1 MMQSVVG
8 KAVAGLGAVV
18 VLGLGGLGLYE
29 NHEHKVADQLSAQLA
44 AQNEQN
50 QQMSAALSNAQSQ
63 VEQLNN
69 KVNALSAANA
79 AAQEQAQQQAQAAQ
93 AQRSRTSVRRKN
105 VEDERFKK
113 LQSQVDTQGQAI
125 DQTRTDLAGTRND
138 LTGTQNDLA
147 QTRTDLS
154 NTRTELSGSIAHTH
168 DELVLLQK
176 RGERNY
182 YEFDIAKSKQFD
194 QKGPVGI
201 RLRKASTKHD
211 FADLDLLV
219 DDRSLNQKHVN
230 IFQPVMFRT
239 PDTPQPIELVINN
252 ITKDHIHGYISTSK
266 YKQSELASMQP
277 GSSGGTSAAT
287 TAPAENAA
295 SAADGT
301 RQKLPPQK

>member
-1 MMQSVVG
+1 MMQSAVG

-63 VEQLNN
+63 VEQLNS

-182 YEFDIAKSKQFD
+182 YEFDIAKSHSAE
-194 QKGPVGI
+194 KGQYQA
-201 RLRKASTKHD
+201 R
-211 FADLDLLV
+211 FC
-219 DDRSLNQKHVN
+219 
-230 IFQPVMFRT
+230 
-239 PDTPQPIELVINN
+239 
-252 ITKDHIHGYISTSK
+252 
-266 YKQSELASMQP
+266 
-277 GSSGGTSAAT
+277 
-287 TAPAENAA
+287 
-295 SAADGT
+295 
-301 RQKLPPQK
+301 